1 MALLAGVWVCEAQTR
16 GSDRCS
22 GLDFTSNGEGRD
34 EGNEK

>member
-1 MALLAGVWVCEAQTR
+1 MAPLAGVWVCEAQMR